1 MHEPEALG
9 APHVDD
15 AGSLWHNK
23 AARRVRDKKTGELKE
38 AKNTILFHQI
48 LGFNPDECDLN
59 GGQLSPEE
67 CMRYAKEYV
76 GKHYPN
82 QQIVMALHNEYCKA
96 DKTHRYAVHI
106 VINRTDL
113 STGKRLDEGR
123 GKSAKVKRA
132 SRIRDLDHEWGL
144 KQVVEGERNSSVHK
158 KQPSRIEKELAARGI
173 DSYKTNLREL
183 CRIAAGEAENIYDYR
198 ELLESWGVDTEF
210 KRGRMY
216 VTDTDNNRYA
226 FSVAKLDAD
235 LGTKGLEA
243 AFTANVAKSIHAEGS
258 AAVAEKRNIEQ
269 QKAMATETKERYLA
283 QIRSVYRKYR
293 KEIHGMEGMEIA
305 DIPKL
310 KLPRPDSDIA
320 DDSEVKRLIL
330 ACWRGADEL
339 RAEVSST
346 VMPKGR
352 RTAET
357 PEAAVPSG
365 RNSTYAGTP
374 GTEQGE
380 RRALIK
386 KRRGR
391 DIPLAPLYG
400 CVRIGIKAPA
410 VPLMSHIGEQRAKA
424 RKFLHEGRKRVQF
437 TSLCVRVKLT
447 LEI

>member
-1 MHEPEALG
+1 MTIIKQTGVQSSGHMKNLRGYINDDRKVILRDSLNMDGCTNPKRWAHHMWMTREAYG
-9 APHVDD
+9 
-15 AGSLWHNK
+15 HNK
-23 AARRVRDKKTGELKE
+23 AARRVRDKKTGEMKE
-38 AKNTILFHQI
+38 AKNTVLFHQI

-59 GGQLSPEE
+59 GGQLSPED

-82 QQIVMALHNEYCKA
+82 QQIVMALHNEYCKE

-132 SRIRDLDHEWGL
+132 SRIRNLDREWGL
-144 KQVVEGERNSSVHK
+144 KQVVEGERNSAVHK

-210 KRGRMY
+210 RRGRMY
-216 VTDTDNNRYA
+216 VTDKDNNRYT

-235 LGTKGLEA
+235 LGMKGLED
-243 AFTANVAKSIHAEGS
+243 AFTANVAKSIRAEGS
-258 AAVAEKRNIEQ
+258 AAVAEKSGMEERSERVAEE
-269 QKAMATETKERYLA
+269 KAGYLA
-283 QIRSVYRKYR
+283 RIRKVYREYR
-293 KEIHGMEGMEIA
+293 EMVHGMDGKPLA

-310 KLPRPDSDIA
+310 KLPRPDASIA

-346 VMPKGR
+346 VLPKKKKTGGNAGSGGSQRSHQVPVQERSEQAKTEDGR
-352 RTAET
+352 
-357 PEAAVPSG
+357 
-365 RNSTYAGTP
+365 
-374 GTEQGE
+374 
-380 RRALIK
+380 
-386 KRRGR
+386 
-391 DIPLAPLYG
+391 
-400 CVRIGIKAPA
+400 
-410 VPLMSHIGEQRAKA
+410 
-424 RKFLHEGRKRVQF
+424 
-437 TSLCVRVKLT
+437 
-447 LEI
+447 

>member
-1 MHEPEALG
+1 MTIIKQTGVQSNGHMKNLRGYINDDRKVLVRDSLNMDGCTNPKRWAHHMWMTREAYG
-9 APHVDD
+9 
-15 AGSLWHNK
+15 HNK

-59 GGQLSPEE
+59 GGRLSPEE

-96 DKTHRYAVHI
+96 DKTHRYAIHI

-132 SRIRDLDHEWGL
+132 SRIRDLDREWGL

-258 AAVAEKRNIEQ
+258 AAVAEKRNIER
-269 QKAMATETKERYLA
+269 QKAMGTETKEKYLS
-283 QIRSVYRKYR
+283 QIRSIYRKYR
-293 KEIHGMEGMEIA
+293 KEIRGMEGMA
-305 DIPKL
+305 
-310 KLPRPDSDIA
+310 
-320 DDSEVKRLIL
+320 
-330 ACWRGADEL
+330 
-339 RAEVSST
+339 VSYT
-346 VMPKGR
+346 
-352 RTAET
+352 
-357 PEAAVPSG
+357 
-365 RNSTYAGTP
+365 
-374 GTEQGE
+374 
-380 RRALIK
+380 
-386 KRRGR
+386 
-391 DIPLAPLYG
+391 
-400 CVRIGIKAPA
+400 
-410 VPLMSHIGEQRAKA
+410 H
-424 RKFLHEGRKRVQF
+424 
-437 TSLCVRVKLT
+437 LT
-447 LEI
+447 LPTILRV

>member
-1 MHEPEALG
+1 M
-9 APHVDD
+9 
-15 AGSLWHNK
+15 
-23 AARRVRDKKTGELKE
+23 
-38 AKNTILFHQI
+38 
-48 LGFNPDECDLN
+48 
-59 GGQLSPEE
+59 
-67 CMRYAKEYV
+67 
-76 GKHYPN
+76 
-82 QQIVMALHNEYCKA
+82 
-96 DKTHRYAVHI
+96 
-106 VINRTDL
+106 
-113 STGKRLDEGR
+113 
-123 GKSAKVKRA
+123 KRA
-132 SRIRDLDHEWGL
+132 SRIRDLDREWGL

-258 AAVAEKRNIEQ
+258 AAVAEKRDIER
-269 QKAMATETKERYLA
+269 QKAMGTETKERYLA

-293 KEIHGMEGMEIA
+293 KEIRGMEGMEIV

-346 VMPKGR
+346 VMPKGKKNGGNAGSGGSQR
-352 RTAET
+352 AQQAPAQER
-357 PEAAVPSG
+357 PEP
-365 RNSTYAGTP
+365 NK
-374 GTEQGE
+374 ENGE
-380 RRALIK
+380 R
-386 KRRGR
+386 
-391 DIPLAPLYG
+391 
-400 CVRIGIKAPA
+400 
-410 VPLMSHIGEQRAKA
+410 
-424 RKFLHEGRKRVQF
+424 
-437 TSLCVRVKLT
+437 
-447 LEI
+447 

>member
-1 MHEPEALG
+1 MTIIKQGGVSSKSHQRNLRAYIN
-9 APHVDD
+9 DD
-15 AGSLWHNK
+15 KKVLLRDSQNMEECKDLKRWASYMERTRRTFGHDK
-23 AARRVRDKKTGELKE
+23 AARRIRDRKTGELKE
-38 AKNTILFHQI
+38 AKNTVLLHQI
-48 LGFNPDECDLN
+48 VAFLPDECDLN
-59 GGQLSPEE
+59 GGKLTPED
-67 CMRYAKEYV
+67 CMKYARDYV
-76 GKHYPN
+76 GTYYPN
-82 QQIVMALHNEYCKA
+82 QEVVFALHNEYCKE

-106 VINRTDL
+106 VINRSDL

-123 GKSAKVKRA
+123 GKEAKVRRA
-132 SRIRDLDHEWGL
+132 SRIRKMDKAWGL
-144 KQVVEGERNSSVHK
+144 KQVERDERNSSVHK

-258 AAVAEKRNIEQ
+258 AAVAEKRDIEQ
-269 QKAMATETKERYLA
+269 QKAVVTETKERYLA

-293 KEIHGMEGMEIA
+293 KEIRGMEGMEIV

-346 VMPKGR
+346 VIPKGKKNGGNAGSGGSQR
-352 RTAET
+352 AQQVPAQER
-357 PEAAVPSG
+357 PEP
-365 RNSTYAGTP
+365 NK
-374 GTEQGE
+374 ENGE
-380 RRALIK
+380 R
-386 KRRGR
+386 
-391 DIPLAPLYG
+391 
-400 CVRIGIKAPA
+400 
-410 VPLMSHIGEQRAKA
+410 
-424 RKFLHEGRKRVQF
+424 
-437 TSLCVRVKLT
+437 
-447 LEI
+447 

>member
-1 MHEPEALG
+1 MTIIKQTGVQSSGHMKNLRGYINDDRKVILRDSLNMDGCTNPKRWAHHMWMTREAYG
-9 APHVDD
+9 
-15 AGSLWHNK
+15 HNK

-59 GGQLSPEE
+59 GGWLSPEE

-216 VTDTDNNRYA
+216 VTDTDSNRYA

-258 AAVAEKRNIEQ
+258 AAVAEKRDIEQ
-269 QKAMATETKERYLA
+269 QKAMVTETKEKYLA

-293 KEIHGMEGMEIA
+293 KEIRGMEGMEIA

-339 RAEVSST
+339 RAEE
-346 VMPKGR
+346 R
-352 RTAET
+352 RKRRERRFPAGATGT
-357 PEAAVPSG
+357 C
-365 RNSTYAGTP
+365 AGTP

-380 RRALIK
+380 RRAL
-386 KRRGR
+386 RRSGTGVMFCLR
-391 DIPLAPLYG
+391 RYTG
-400 CVRIGIKAPA
+400 CGSRHK
-410 VPLMSHIGEQRAKA
+410 SA
-424 RKFLHEGRKRVQF
+424 RR
-437 TSLCVRVKLT
+437 SLNVAHQGAAG
-447 LEI
+447 

>member
-1 MHEPEALG
+1 MTIIKQTGVQSNGHMKNLRGYINDDRKVLVRDSLNMDGCTNPKRWAHHMWMTREAYG
-9 APHVDD
+9 
-15 AGSLWHNK
+15 HNK

-59 GGQLSPEE
+59 GGRLSPEE

-210 KRGRMY
+210 KKGRMY

-235 LGTKGLEA
+235 LGTK
-243 AFTANVAKSIHAEGS
+243 
-258 AAVAEKRNIEQ
+258 EK
-269 QKAMATETKERYLA
+269 YLS
-283 QIRSVYRKYR
+283 QIRSIYRKYR
-293 KEIHGMEGMEIA
+293 KEICDMEGMEIV

-346 VMPKGR
+346 VMPKGKKNGGNAGSGGSQR
-352 RTAET
+352 AQQAPTQER
-357 PEAAVPSG
+357 PEP
-365 RNSTYAGTP
+365 NK
-374 GTEQGE
+374 ENGE
-380 RRALIK
+380 R
-386 KRRGR
+386 
-391 DIPLAPLYG
+391 
-400 CVRIGIKAPA
+400 
-410 VPLMSHIGEQRAKA
+410 
-424 RKFLHEGRKRVQF
+424 
-437 TSLCVRVKLT
+437 
-447 LEI
+447 

>member
-1 MHEPEALG
+1 MTIIKQTGVQSSGHMKNLRGYINDDRKVILRDSLNMDGCTNPKRWAHHMWMTREAYG
-9 APHVDD
+9 
-15 AGSLWHNK
+15 HNK

-59 GGQLSPEE
+59 GGRLSPEE

-132 SRIRDLDHEWGL
+132 SRIRDLDREWGL

-226 FSVAKLDAD
+226 FSVAKLDAEMQTSERRGWK
-235 LGTKGLEA
+235 LR
-243 AFTANVAKSIHAEGS
+243 SRRMW
-258 AAVAEKRNIEQ
+258 RNPS
-269 QKAMATETKERYLA
+269 M
-283 QIRSVYRKYR
+283 R
-293 KEIHGMEGMEIA
+293 KEA
-305 DIPKL
+305 QPL
-310 KLPRPDSDIA
+310 R
-320 DDSEVKRLIL
+320 R
-330 ACWRGADEL
+330 RGI
-339 RAEVSST
+339 SS
-346 VMPKGR
+346 G
-352 RTAET
+352 
-357 PEAAVPSG
+357 
-365 RNSTYAGTP
+365 
-374 GTEQGE
+374 
-380 RRALIK
+380 
-386 KRRGR
+386 KRRW
-391 DIPLAPLYG
+391 
-400 CVRIGIKAPA
+400 
-410 VPLMSHIGEQRAKA
+410 E
-424 RKFLHEGRKRVQF
+424 RKR
-437 TSLCVRVKLT
+437 RRGT
-447 LEI
+447 LRKSEASTGSTARRYAVWRAWKSWISPS

>member
-1 MHEPEALG
+1 MTIIKQTGVQSNGHMKNLRG
-9 APHVDD
+9 YINDD
-15 AGSLWHNK
+15 RKVLVRDSLNMDGCTNPKRWSHHMWMTREMYGHNK
-23 AARRVRDKKTGELKE
+23 SARRVRDKKTGELKD
-38 AKNTILFHQI
+38 AKNTVLYHQI

-59 GGQLSPEE
+59 GGRLSPKD

-96 DKTHRYAVHI
+96 DKTHRYAIHI

-113 STGKRLDEGR
+113 STGKRLDEGS

-258 AAVAEKRNIEQ
+258 AAVAEKRDIEQ
-269 QKAMATETKERYLA
+269 QKAMVTETKERYLA

-293 KEIHGMEGMEIA
+293 KEIRGMEGMEIA

-346 VMPKGR
+346 VMPKGKKNGGNAGSGGSQR
-352 RTAET
+352 AQQAPAQER
-357 PEAAVPSG
+357 PEP
-365 RNSTYAGTP
+365 NK
-374 GTEQGE
+374 ENGE
-380 RRALIK
+380 R
-386 KRRGR
+386 
-391 DIPLAPLYG
+391 
-400 CVRIGIKAPA
+400 
-410 VPLMSHIGEQRAKA
+410 
-424 RKFLHEGRKRVQF
+424 
-437 TSLCVRVKLT
+437 
-447 LEI
+447 

>member
-1 MHEPEALG
+1 MGMTREAYG
-9 APHVDD
+9 
-15 AGSLWHNK
+15 HNK

-59 GGQLSPEE
+59 GGWLSPEA

-210 KRGRMY
+210 KKGRMY

-258 AAVAEKRNIEQ
+258 AAVAEKRDIER
-269 QKAMATETKERYLA
+269 QKAMGTETKERSEEHTSEL
-283 QIRSVYRKYR
+283 QSLRHLVCRLLLEKTNSVLLYHPPWP
-293 KEIHGMEGMEIA
+293 IFEGC
-305 DIPKL
+305 P
-310 KLPRPDSDIA
+310 
-320 DDSEVKRLIL
+320 
-330 ACWRGADEL
+330 GQL

-346 VMPKGR
+346 VMPKGKKNGGNAGSGGSQR
-352 RTAET
+352 AQQVPAQER
-357 PEAAVPSG
+357 PEP
-365 RNSTYAGTP
+365 NK
-374 GTEQGE
+374 ENGE
-380 RRALIK
+380 R
-386 KRRGR
+386 
-391 DIPLAPLYG
+391 
-400 CVRIGIKAPA
+400 
-410 VPLMSHIGEQRAKA
+410 
-424 RKFLHEGRKRVQF
+424 
-437 TSLCVRVKLT
+437 
-447 LEI
+447 

>member
-1 MHEPEALG
+1 MEVHTFVSCRVTKDLQALS
-9 APHVDD
+9 DD
-15 AGSLWHNK
+15 AALHRISVFKG
-23 AARRVRDKKTGELKE
+23 
-38 AKNTILFHQI
+38 
-48 LGFNPDECDLN
+48 
-59 GGQLSPEE
+59 
-67 CMRYAKEYV
+67 
-76 GKHYPN
+76 N
-82 QQIVMALHNEYCKA
+82 QQIVRALHNEYCKA

-123 GKSAKVKRA
+123 GKSAEVKRA

-210 KRGRMY
+210 KKGRMY

-235 LGTKGLEA
+235 LGTK
-243 AFTANVAKSIHAEGS
+243 
-258 AAVAEKRNIEQ
+258 EK
-269 QKAMATETKERYLA
+269 YLA

-293 KEIHGMEGMEIA
+293 KEIHGMEGMGIA

-310 KLPRPDSDIA
+310 KLPRPSSDIA

-346 VMPKGR
+346 VMPKGKKNGGNAGSGGSQR
-352 RTAET
+352 AQQT
-357 PEAAVPSG
+357 PAQERPEP
-365 RNSTYAGTP
+365 NK
-374 GTEQGE
+374 ENGE
-380 RRALIK
+380 R
-386 KRRGR
+386 
-391 DIPLAPLYG
+391 
-400 CVRIGIKAPA
+400 
-410 VPLMSHIGEQRAKA
+410 
-424 RKFLHEGRKRVQF
+424 
-437 TSLCVRVKLT
+437 
-447 LEI
+447 

>member
-1 MHEPEALG
+1 MIEILCFGDSNTYGFTPDWKHRYGRDIRYPGVLQALLG
-9 APHVDD
+9 DGYYVAED
-15 AGSLWHNK
+15 GLIGRT
-23 AARRVRDKKTGELKE
+23 AAFPDTNRDGRSALETLPLSIESHGPVQYIVLM
-38 AKNTILFHQI
+38 
-48 LGFNPDECDLN
+48 LGTND
-59 GGQLSPEE
+59 
-67 CMRYAKEYV
+67 
-76 GKHYPN
+76 
-82 QQIVMALHNEYCKA
+82 CKA

-258 AAVAEKRNIEQ
+258 AAVAEKRDIEQ
-269 QKAMATETKERYLA
+269 QKAVVTETKEKYLA

-293 KEIHGMEGMEIA
+293 KEIRGMEGMEIV

-346 VMPKGR
+346 VIPKGKKNGGNAR
-352 RTAET
+352 SGGSQRAQQAPTQER
-357 PEAAVPSG
+357 PEP
-365 RNSTYAGTP
+365 NK
-374 GTEQGE
+374 ENGE
-380 RRALIK
+380 R
-386 KRRGR
+386 
-391 DIPLAPLYG
+391 
-400 CVRIGIKAPA
+400 
-410 VPLMSHIGEQRAKA
+410 
-424 RKFLHEGRKRVQF
+424 
-437 TSLCVRVKLT
+437 
-447 LEI
+447 

>member
-1 MHEPEALG
+1 MTIIKQTGVQSNGHMKNLRGYINDDRKVLVRDSLNMDGCTNPKRWAHHMWMTREAYG
-9 APHVDD
+9 
-15 AGSLWHNK
+15 HNK

-59 GGQLSPEE
+59 GGRLSPEE

-132 SRIRDLDHEWGL
+132 SRIRDLDREWGL

-235 LGTKGLEA
+235 LGTK
-243 AFTANVAKSIHAEGS
+243 
-258 AAVAEKRNIEQ
+258 
-269 QKAMATETKERYLA
+269 ERYLA

-293 KEIHGMEGMEIA
+293 KEIRGMEGMEIV

-346 VMPKGR
+346 VMPKGKKNGGNAGSGGSQR
-352 RTAET
+352 AQQVPAQER
-357 PEAAVPSG
+357 PEP
-365 RNSTYAGTP
+365 NK
-374 GTEQGE
+374 ENGE
-380 RRALIK
+380 R
-386 KRRGR
+386 
-391 DIPLAPLYG
+391 
-400 CVRIGIKAPA
+400 
-410 VPLMSHIGEQRAKA
+410 
-424 RKFLHEGRKRVQF
+424 
-437 TSLCVRVKLT
+437 
-447 LEI
+447 

>member
-1 MHEPEALG
+1 MTIIKQTGVQSNGHMKNLRG
-9 APHVDD
+9 YINDD
-15 AGSLWHNK
+15 RKVLVRDSLNMDGCTNPKRWAHHMWMTREMYGHNK
-23 AARRVRDKKTGELKE
+23 SARRVRDKKTGELKD
-38 AKNTILFHQI
+38 AKNTVLYHQI

-59 GGQLSPEE
+59 GGRLSPED

-76 GKHYPN
+76 GKYYPN

-96 DKTHRYAVHI
+96 DKTHRYAIHI

-113 STGKRLDEGR
+113 STGKRLDEGS

-132 SRIRDLDHEWGL
+132 SLIRDLDREWGL

-258 AAVAEKRNIEQ
+258 AAVTEKRDIEQ
-269 QKAMATETKERYLA
+269 QKAMVTETKERYLA
-283 QIRSVYRKYR
+283 QIRSIYRKYR
-293 KEIHGMEGMEIA
+293 KEIRGMEGMEIV

-346 VMPKGR
+346 VMPKGKKNGGNAGSGGSQR
-352 RTAET
+352 AQQAPTQERTE
-357 PEAAVPSG
+357 PNKE
-365 RNSTYAGTP
+365 N
-374 GTEQGE
+374 GE
-380 RRALIK
+380 R
-386 KRRGR
+386 
-391 DIPLAPLYG
+391 
-400 CVRIGIKAPA
+400 
-410 VPLMSHIGEQRAKA
+410 
-424 RKFLHEGRKRVQF
+424 
-437 TSLCVRVKLT
+437 
-447 LEI
+447 